1 MTDHPTLE
9 LRSIGKRFGDKTA
22 LSDLNL
28 SIMPGKLVALL
39 GPAGAGKTTT
49 LRIVAGLERPESGQ
63 VLLKGN
69 DVTALEPNERDVAMI
84 FDNLA
89 LYPNKT
95 GYENIAFPLRVR
107 KVSGEAIDKRVK
119 AVADVLRIGHILD
132 RRPGTFSGGERQ
144 RVALGRALVRDPAV
158 FLLDEPL
165 SSLDAMLR
173 VELRTELKRLL
184 DEFGHTILYATPD
197 YTEALALGDQ
207 ICLILN
213 GHVQQ
218 EGPGQSLYTSPHN
231 TDVAQFIGSPAMN
244 ILDLEVSGADAQLRV
259 ENGRF
264 SLPVPPNMRG
274 ALNGFRGRL
283 KVGLRPEAI
292 DTTCRDGSSAGDG
305 VSFDAEVLDVEPLGG
320 RTILDLSIAGLN
332 LVASVPGERD
342 FYETSN
348 LSVTVP
354 LSALHFF
361 DAETGNRL
369 TL

>member
-1 MTDHPTLE
+1 MTGHPTLE
-9 LRSIGKRFGDKTA
+9 LRGIEKHFEGKVA
-22 LSDLNL
+22 LSDLSL
-28 SIMPGKLVALL
+28 SIMPGQLIALL

-49 LRIVAGLERPESGQ
+49 LRIVAGLERPNAGQ

-69 DVTALEPNERDVAMI
+69 DVTKLEPNERDVAMI

-107 KVSGEAIDKRVK
+107 RFSDSELDKRVR

-197 YTEALALGDQ
+197 YAEALALGDQ
-207 ICLILN
+207 ICLILD
-213 GHVQQ
+213 GQVQQ
-218 EGPGQSLYTSPHN
+218 IGPGQSLYTDPGN
-231 TDVAQFIGSPAMN
+231 TDVARFIGSPTMN
-244 ILDLEVSGADAQLRV
+244 ILNLEVSGDEADLRL

-264 SLPVPPNMRG
+264 SLPVPANMRA

-292 DTTCRDGSSAGDG
+292 NVLSGDEPSAGEG
-305 VSFDAEVLDVEPLGG
+305 VPFDAEVLDVEPLGG
-320 RTILDLSIAGLN
+320 RTILELSVASLHV
-332 LVASVPGERD
+332 VASVPGERD
-342 FYETSN
+342 YHETSS

-354 LSALHFF
+354 PIGPSFL
-361 DAETGNRL
+361 RC
-369 TL
+369 